1 MKKNCEELDCF
12 CFVWIFSACS
22 VLQTLTLLDC
32 TKNNLDL
39 DSTKKRDTSHNCD
52 FIDEDVPPETEN
64 LSLRLC
70 FFQTLTSCV
79 T

>member
-52 FIDEDVPPETEN
+52 FIDEDIPPETKN